1 MNYETKE
8 CMLVDNNVLL
18 EKCMLSGENI
28 LMYQT
33 GDMEN
38 NCSEIKIINLNDGK
52 TQELGCKDNERIMAL
67 GYIDNNIVYGIA
79 DVADISTDGPAQFP
93 MKQLY
98 IVNKDLEV
106 VRTYCNDG
114 EYVTDAEFFEDKIVI
129 YRVTKDENGAWKELT
144 NDQLLSNTGE
154 QAEKGTIKVLS
165 TEDRQKETYIDA
177 DTMGNTRTNYQEA
190 KFSYPANSVIYIRNE
205 SEIREELYYVYTYGE
220 LYEVGMDREE
230 MIEIARVTGGVVVD
244 AAGTVI
250 WTRYM
255 K

>member
-1 MNYETKE
+1 M
-8 CMLVDNNVLL
+8 
-18 EKCMLSGENI
+18 
-28 LMYQT
+28 
-33 GDMEN
+33 
-38 NCSEIKIINLNDGK
+38 
-52 TQELGCKDNERIMAL
+52 
-67 GYIDNNIVYGIA
+67 
-79 DVADISTDGPAQFP
+79 
-93 MKQLY
+93 
-98 IVNKDLEV
+98 
-106 VRTYCNDG
+106 
-114 EYVTDAEFFEDKIVI
+114 
-129 YRVTKDENGAWKELT
+129 
-144 NDQLLSNTGE
+144 
-154 QAEKGTIKVLS
+154 
-165 TEDRQKETYIDA
+165 RQKETYIDA